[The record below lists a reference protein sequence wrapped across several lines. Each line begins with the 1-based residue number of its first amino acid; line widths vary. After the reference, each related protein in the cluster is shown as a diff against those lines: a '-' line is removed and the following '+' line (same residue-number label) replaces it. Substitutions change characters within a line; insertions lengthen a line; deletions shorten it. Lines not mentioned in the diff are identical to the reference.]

1 MTSVIQSVFSSRNKL
16 FISQQEYYDFLSKRM
31 RLIALLISIVTC
43 TIFAATHEYWVDEY
57 QSWAI
62 AKEVPLWNLFSVIPT
77 EGHPVLYHAFLKL
90 FVYSMPTALMPWT
103 SRLLYGIAQIFLY
116 RTPMIRTEVYTIM
129 STLILIPY
137 WIGAFARSY
146 TLCYLFIAL
155 LLYGYNY
162 RFRYKIAYSLII
174 ALAMSV
180 HFQFTVTM
188 FCFGFVYGI
197 ELIYLIIREIKEQG
211 LARGMLNTR
220 THVIAGFILLL
231 GVGIALLQ
239 FSLVDTTKGSDFST
253 YNVALVLR
261 YISKAL
267 TGYPGVPV
275 TGLINIVGLC
285 IVFFVLL
292 TLLVHSFNMKT
303 SGISVLVTFVGN
315 MAVLLKAN
323 LTTHQKLVILLLSL
337 LLCCYIAPVFERAP
351 RARRDSTRYA
361 CSLLLCGILL
371 SENICSCQRNY
382 RDIVDDFYGEKVVA
396 DRLIQLCDSN
406 VPILFTEYA
415 VQGGIIPRM
424 IEAGYTVIVGD
435 AEGDN
440 TYAKWNRTSEITD
453 GAIMD
458 AVFTGDMSI
467 ATFLDIYTEWQ
478 GIPEGTRLYIV
489 LPILHTG
496 YSKETVSTTDELAR
510 NEMVLA
516 EANTLT
522 CMDAEYMESVGI
534 KAIEDWDFSYGYYRQ
549 RGVAIEYVT
558 GSGEEWNG

>member
-103 SRLLYGIAQIFLY
+103 SWLLYGIAQIFLY

-239 FSLVDTTKGSDFST
+239 FSLIDTTHGSNFSN
-253 YNVALVLR
+253 YSIAMVFR
-261 YISKAL
+261 YLSKAIM
-267 TGYPGVPV
+267 GYPWVSTSGLSVLV
-275 TGLINIVGLC
+275 GLIVILVC
-285 IVFFVLL
+285 FL
-292 TLLVHSFNMKT
+292 TIIVHSFNIKT
-303 SGISVLVTFVGN
+303 SGIAVLLTFAGN

-323 LTTHQKLVILLLSL
+323 LTTHQKVMLFLFSL
-337 LLCCYIAPVFERAP
+337 FLCCYISPVFERVTQDK
-351 RARRDSTRYA
+351 RNTHRFA
-361 CSLLLCGILL
+361 CSLLICGMLF
-371 SENICSCQRNY
+371 SQNICSLRRCY
-382 RDIVDDFYGEKVVA
+382 VDLTSDFYGETLVA
-396 DRLIQLCDSN
+396 NKLEQLCDKN
-406 VPILFTEYA
+406 IPILFTNFGL
-415 VQGGIIPRM
+415 QGAIAPRM
-424 IEAGYTVIVGD
+424 AEDGYNVIIGD
-435 AEGDN
+435 TTGDN
-440 TYAKWNRTSEITD
+440 TYAIWGTSTVVTD
-453 GAIMD
+453 GELFD
-458 AVFTGDMSI
+458 AVLTGEASMT
-467 ATFLDIYTEWQ
+467 TFLDVYTEWR
-478 GIPEGTRLYIV
+478 GIEKGTRLYIV
-489 LPILHTG
+489 LPMLYTG
-496 YSKETVSTTDELAR
+496 YSHNVMSQTDELTR
-510 NEMVLA
+510 NALA
-516 EANTLT
+516 QSEVDTLT
-522 CMDAEYMESVGI
+522 RMDAKYMESIGI
-534 KAIEDWDFSYGYYRQ
+534 KALVDWEFTYGYYGQ